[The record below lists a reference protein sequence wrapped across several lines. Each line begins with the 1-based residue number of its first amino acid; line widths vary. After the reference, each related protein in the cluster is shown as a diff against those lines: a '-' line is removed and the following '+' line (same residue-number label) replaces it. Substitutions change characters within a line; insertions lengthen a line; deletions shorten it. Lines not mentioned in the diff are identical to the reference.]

1 MTMFTKI
8 NVITV
13 QFVFLFVVVQP
24 QLATKSTIATR
35 SHPTPVWERERQKLV
50 G

>member
-1 MTMFTKI
+1 MFTKI

-13 QFVFLFVVVQP
+13 QFVFLFVVVQL
-24 QLATKSTIATR
+24 QLATKSMIATR
-35 SHPTPVWERERQKLV
+35 SLPTPHKWEREREKLV